1 MELCGRTP
9 ADLNPL
15 PHLVSG
21 ESLGLGIT
29 ILRIAAAAPV
39 TPRAVVD
46 LPISCC
52 SPCLS
57 PFEPPTWSARQ
68 KPSRNYLFLVAASH
82 SLLAARSWRLGCRGD
97 ARPKLSRRRQAAHE
111 FLFAGQQVPQ
121 PRASGVGF
129 DAALH
134 FGQFLLGLALL
145 ERFDA
150 A

>member
-46 LPISCC
+46 LPISCR

-82 SLLAARSWRLGCRGD
+82 SLFAATFVAAWLSW
-97 ARPKLSRRRQAAHE
+97 RRQAETISPPPGGA
-111 FLFAGQQVPQ
+111 
-121 PRASGVGF
+121 
-129 DAALH
+129 
-134 FGQFLLGLALL
+134 
-145 ERFDA
+145 
-150 A
+150 